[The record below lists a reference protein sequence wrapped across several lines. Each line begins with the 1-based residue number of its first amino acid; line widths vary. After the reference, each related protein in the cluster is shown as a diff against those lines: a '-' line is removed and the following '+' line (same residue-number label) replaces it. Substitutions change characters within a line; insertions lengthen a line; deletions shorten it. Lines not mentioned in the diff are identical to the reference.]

1 MFKEKLE
8 DYTEEEFLN
17 FLGGLR
23 STMKDGKPLKG
34 KELEM
39 YQDSLVDH
47 FIEITQHPSGSDLI
61 FYPKS
66 QGDDKPENIL
76 KIVKEWRRSQGLPL
90 FKDSKQSR

>member
-17 FLGGLR
+17 FR
-23 STMKDGKPLKG
+23 RIEINYERWKALKS

-39 YQDSLVDH
+39 YWDSLVDH

-61 FYPKS
+61 S
-66 QGDDKPENIL
+66 TL
-76 KIVKEWRRSQGLPL
+76 KVKEMISL
-90 FKDSKQSR
+90 KTS

>member
-1 MFKEKLE
+1 MFKEKLQ
-8 DYTEEEFLN
+8 DYTEDEFLN

-23 STMKDGKPLKG
+23 SSMKDGKSLKG

-39 YQDSLVDH
+39 YWDSLVDH
-47 FIEITQHPSGSDLI
+47 FIEITQHSSGSDLI

-90 FKDSKQSR
+90 CKDSK